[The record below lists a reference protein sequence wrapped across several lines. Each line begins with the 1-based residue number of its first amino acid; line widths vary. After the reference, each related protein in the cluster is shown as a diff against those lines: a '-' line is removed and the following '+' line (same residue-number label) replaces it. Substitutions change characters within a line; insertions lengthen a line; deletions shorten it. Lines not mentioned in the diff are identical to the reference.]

1 MGNEKK
7 LDFFEKL
14 NSINV
19 NEYKEEKEGL
29 TYLSWVY
36 AWAETMKIYPD
47 ATYKIWR
54 FGDNDLPYVYDPN
67 TGYMV
72 FTSVTIEG
80 ITREMWLPVMDSK
93 NKAMKAEPYT
103 YTVNYG
109 AKAVEKTVAAATMFD
124 INKTIMRCLVKNL
137 AMFGL
142 GLYIF
147 AGEDLPETEKPQ
159 KITEEQANILKNTLK
174 DLDVTEENLQK
185 SLKNYG
191 VTKIEDLDTKQYG
204 EILIKLN
211 KNK

>member
-7 LDFFEKL
+7 LDYFEKL
-14 NSINV
+14 NAINV
-19 NEYKEEKEGL
+19 NDHKEEKEGL

-47 ATYKIWR
+47 AIYRIWR

-109 AKAVEKTVAAATMFD
+109 AKTVEKTVAAATMFD

-142 GLYIF
+142 GLYIY

-174 DLDVTEENLQK
+174 DLGVTDENLQK
-185 SLKNYG
+185 SLKNYK